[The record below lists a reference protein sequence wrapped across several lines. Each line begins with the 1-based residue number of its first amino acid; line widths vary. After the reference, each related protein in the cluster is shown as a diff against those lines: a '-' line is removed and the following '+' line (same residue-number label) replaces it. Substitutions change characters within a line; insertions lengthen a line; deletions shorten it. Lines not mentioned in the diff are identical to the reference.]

1 MCPYYSQSGFCPRQQ
16 FCKFRHDRSHDPKS
30 RDQGSLEDPSED
42 FSKLAIH
49 RQPQI
54 LRSISSPGTYTPS
67 LTDEVRT
74 KIDYSS
80 DDINITRSH
89 DINKR
94 GGGGGGAT
102 PSVTVNKFSPDDV
115 EEGEREGEEE
125 EGAKGGGEEGGIEDV
140 VVKRKRGLPNIYDTA
155 SPEEL
160 EVCTI
165 VY

>member
-16 FCKFRHDRSHDPKS
+16 FCKFRHDRSHDAKS

-49 RQPQI
+49 GQPQI

-67 LTDEVRT
+67 STDEVRT

-89 DINKR
+89 DINER
-94 GGGGGGAT
+94 GGRGGAT
-102 PSVTVNKFSPDDV
+102 PSVTVNEFSPDDV

>member
-16 FCKFRHDRSHDPKS
+16 FCKFRHDRSHDAKS

-49 RQPQI
+49 GQPQI

-67 LTDEVRT
+67 STDEVRT

-89 DINKR
+89 DINER
-94 GGGGGGAT
+94 GGGGGAT
-102 PSVTVNKFSPDDV
+102 PSVTVNEFSPDDV

-125 EGAKGGGEEGGIEDV
+125 EGARGRGEEGGIEDV